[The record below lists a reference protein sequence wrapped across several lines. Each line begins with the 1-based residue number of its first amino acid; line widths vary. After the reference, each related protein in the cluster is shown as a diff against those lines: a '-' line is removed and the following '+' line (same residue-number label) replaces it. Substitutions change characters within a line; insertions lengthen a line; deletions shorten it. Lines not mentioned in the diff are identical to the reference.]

1 MRGGNSES
9 QGVLLRANSML
20 LEMCNRQRMDI
31 CLKASVYNIHGDDQ
45 VDLLSGNPGSYSE
58 TMIRNSNDIHI
69 ALHHALKKRKEL
81 GNKKFKERSNMI
93 VSLKLT
99 KGTEI
104 LSQADF
110 VELAASEYA
119 QIDKK
124 IARSFNSLINYLTQG
139 AVNWRDSQLVVA
151 LRNSLDIYNPYNPSQ
166 VLLICCVNPIPSVY
180 KHTYSSLKYTSRI
193 RECVGSEESYNRE
206 LVLEEF
212 EMLKRDVMRSS
223 PPQSLTDAAQWL
235 LSREALLFK
244 MQSQLP
250 SSKKQEANLL
260 KAEIDRLRA
269 KWLEHKEDPRDS
281 QVLMSERESLHG
293 LARQDENIQNLQNVI
308 VSKDESIK
316 VLKVEIE
323 DLQSK
328 LSFSKEEIEA
338 LLQKNLQLERARSRL
353 EIENESC
360 NRRLEEVK
368 LSNQKQITDLQNVIL
383 SEKSILE
390 EIHRSYSQNA
400 KTDRTLEEM
409 RSTLQEKDFSIAKLK
424 SELDDRNRH
433 VERYLQEI
441 QSLTTNSQTLKESK
455 DTLSQQI
462 HELKLDL
469 HKYQSDLK
477 SSTEKIS
484 TMKMSISEK
493 DAKFE
498 HIRNK
503 YRETKAR
510 DDKTIN
516 NLETRLYN
524 YDTDKL
530 AWEKARVDSER
541 QIAMKETERQKE
553 YYLKVQL
560 ENDAKGK
567 EEMLNEMR
575 AKLKSK
581 NEKLKEERRKNK
593 VIEESVE
600 NIVREFEKNMID
612 AMIKL
617 QNQCVEK
624 LEGYNYKLIM
634 LQNVQKMCIQN
645 FSDGQNMDSD
655 YINSLCREKEELTC
669 RVEKLKSDLDSI
681 REEGLRQ
688 DREISYFKDSPSLRM
703 SISEIETAPASHKKS
718 SSADPTTAPPVFTPA
733 NLSPIPSAHESFSN
747 YHLASHSKAQ
757 SVKERARL
765 AISEW
770 HLVKESQG
778 DLSSSQ
784 KLGDYSSLRL
794 KCNSLEMK
802 LRAIERERDELIEQI
817 AKSSFIRSEI
827 SNIHREL
834 TNEKRIKDNLVK
846 ENEHLRS
853 YFSSSGMSGSTMS
866 IANRLKKSLKPAPK
880 YDSPEASFSIHY
892 KPLDITY
899 PSQIEEL
906 TAEIHRL
913 TADRYELMIR
923 YESEAAEKDL
933 LIEQISK
940 LQSDKSY
947 LESSLQHSQ
956 NLIGDYETLIDELRI
971 NLLDS
976 ADETKKALELK
987 LEYMQQLEEANKTI
1001 LELKHKYK
1009 KERNSTQDEYLKF
1022 KQETH
1027 RQAEVSDYATSQLES
1042 MSLEIVSLKSERDQL
1057 IIEKNMLENKLQE
1070 LSDPLP
1076 KLQDRVSAIG
1086 FYLNSLA
1093 DITKQC
1099 YKDDYLYPGISS
1111 DYSDSDLSHR
1121 SDEL

>member
-9 QGVLLRANSML
+9 QGILLRANAML

-31 CLKASVYNIHGDDQ
+31 CLKASVFNIHGDDQ

-58 TMIRNSNDIHI
+58 TMIRNSSDIHI

-104 LSQADF
+104 ISQADF

-244 MQSQLP
+244 MQAQLP
-250 SSKKQEANLL
+250 SSKKQEASLL

-281 QVLMSERESLHG
+281 QVLMSERENLHG
-293 LARQDENIQNLQNVI
+293 LARQDENIQNLQSVI
-308 VSKDESIK
+308 VSKDENIK
-316 VLKVEIE
+316 VLRGEID

-328 LSFSKEEIEA
+328 LNYSKEEIEA
-338 LLQKNLQLERARSRL
+338 LQQKNLQLERANSRL

-368 LSNQKQITDLQNVIL
+368 LSNQKQIADLQNVIL

-390 EIHRSYSQNA
+390 EIHKSYSQTA

-409 RSTLQEKDFSIAKLK
+409 RSTLQEKDFSISKLK
-424 SELDDRNRH
+424 SELDDRSRH
-433 VERYLQEI
+433 IERYLNEI
-441 QSLTTNSQTLKESK
+441 QSLTNTSQTLKESK
-455 DTLSQQI
+455 DSLSQQI
-462 HELKLDL
+462 HELKLEL

-477 SSTEKIS
+477 ASTDRISSLKE
-484 TMKMSISEK
+484 SISSK

-498 HIRNK
+498 NMRNK
-503 YRETKAR
+503 YRDIKAK
-510 DDKTIN
+510 DDNMII
-516 NLETRLYN
+516 NLETRLCN

-530 AWEKARVDSER
+530 AWEKARVEFER
-541 QIAMKETERQKE
+541 QIALKETERQKE
-553 YYLKVQL
+553 FYLKVQL
-560 ENDAKGK
+560 ENDAKVK
-567 EEMLNEMR
+567 EDVLNGLR
-575 AKLKSK
+575 AKMKSK
-581 NEKLKEERRKNK
+581 NEKLKEERRKNREVK
-593 VIEESVE
+593 ETVE
-600 NIVREFEKNMID
+600 NTLREYEKNVFD
-612 AMIKL
+612 AMMRL

-624 LEGYNYKLIM
+624 LEGYNYKLIR
-634 LQNVQKMCIQN
+634 LQNIQKTHIRN
-645 FSDGQNMDSD
+645 LSDCQDMDSD
-655 YINSLCREKEELTC
+655 YINSLCREKEELTYM
-669 RVEKLKSDLDSI
+669 VEKLKTDLDTI
-681 REEGLRQ
+681 REEGFRQ

-703 SISEIETAPASHKKS
+703 SISEIETAPPSHKKS
-718 SSADPTTAPPVFTPA
+718 YSAEPTTAPPAFTPA

-747 YHLASHSKAQ
+747 FQILTQSKAQ

-770 HLVKESQG
+770 HMVKESQG

-784 KLGDYSSLRL
+784 KLGDFSSLRL

-802 LRAIERERDELIEQI
+802 LRAIEKERDELIEQI
-817 AKSSFIRSEI
+817 GKSSFMRSEI
-827 SNIHREL
+827 SSIKREL
-834 TNEKRIKDNLVK
+834 TKEKLIKDNLLK

-866 IANRLKKSLKPAPK
+866 IANRLKKSLKPAPR

-906 TAEIHRL
+906 TAEIHKLAAER
-913 TADRYELMIR
+913 DELMIR
-923 YESEAAEKDL
+923 YESEAAEKEL
-933 LIEQISK
+933 LVEQISK
-940 LQSDKSY
+940 LQNDKSY

-956 NLIGDYETLIDELRI
+956 TLISDYETLIDELRI
-971 NLLDS
+971 NLLES

-1022 KQETH
+1022 RQETH
-1027 RQAEVSDYATSQLES
+1027 RRAEVSDYATSQLES
-1042 MSLEIVSLKSERDQL
+1042 MSMEIVSLKSEKDQL
-1057 IIEKNMLENKLQE
+1057 IIEKTMLENKLRE

-1093 DITKQC
+1093 DITKQSQQ
-1099 YKDDYLYPGISS
+1099 DDYLYPAISS